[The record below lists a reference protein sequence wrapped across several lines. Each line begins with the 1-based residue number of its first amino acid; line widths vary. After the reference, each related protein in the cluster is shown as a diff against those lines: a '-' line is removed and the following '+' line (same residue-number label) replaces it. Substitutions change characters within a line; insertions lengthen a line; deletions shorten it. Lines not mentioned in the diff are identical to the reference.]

1 MRGNAAPIPRNP
13 SGKAPQAHQASSFQ
27 HHSDATEK
35 AEGMT
40 ARHLSDGRQRRS
52 KRYKALHAQLRA
64 DVAEVQKPEP
74 SKQARKRAASILFRQ
89 QAES

>member
-1 MRGNAAPIPRNP
+1 
-13 SGKAPQAHQASSFQ
+13 
-27 HHSDATEK
+27 
-35 AEGMT
+35 MT